1 MLHLQT
7 GRFGWALL
15 TNGKSP
21 PLRFLRAYLLCHK
34 SHDVGVFDN
43 PQIQRFKDKA
53 NSTHNTVLAGVL
65 FEVLTF
71 LLKRIFFVPACS

>member
-7 GRFGWALL
+7 GRFGWAFL

-43 PQIQRFKDKA
+43 PQIQRFKIEA
-53 NSTHNTVLAGVL
+53 TSTQSTVLVGG
-65 FEVLTF
+65 F
-71 LLKRIFFVPACS
+71 